1 MARLVIRWAEPA
13 LEDLDRIADYI
24 ALDKPPAAQNLVR
37 RVLESVERLMDFPES
52 GSEPK
57 ELKDTP
63 YR

>member
-57 ELKDTP
+57 ELKGTP

>member
-1 MARLVIRWAEPA
+1 MVRLVIRWAEPA
-13 LEDLDRIADYI
+13 LEDLDRIADHI
-24 ALDKPPAAQNLVR
+24 ALDKPPTARNLVR